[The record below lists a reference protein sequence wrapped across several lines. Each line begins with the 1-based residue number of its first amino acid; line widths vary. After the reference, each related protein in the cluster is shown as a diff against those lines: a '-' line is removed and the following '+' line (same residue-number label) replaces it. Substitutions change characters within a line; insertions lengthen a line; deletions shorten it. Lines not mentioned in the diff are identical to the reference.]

1 MRAPVFPAR
10 QREGEERAWP
20 VFLLLL
26 ALVFLRCCCEGL
38 RYYPQLD
45 DYIQH
50 YDFANL
56 YDGVWQVVTEKGL
69 LASRPLAGLLDVA
82 FWSRFWPVM
91 ILGVLLI
98 SALYAA
104 SAVLFWRVLGGYFPV
119 SPLFL
124 VLYALFPLNME
135 GTYWM
140 SASTRVVP
148 ALAFTALAMWLFQ
161 RWCRE
166 GGWRFLALYV
176 LAQLLSY
183 GFYEQGLALC
193 ATGVVLVALLEWRD
207 HPRRAWAALA
217 SLVNIGLYFGFISLF
232 SGSASYGGR
241 MNTILPWQEGWK
253 ETVFLPLKSQL
264 RQAFGEG
271 GVQVLG
277 NGLRRGW
284 TLVVS
289 QGHWL
294 WLILTAGLCL
304 LLFVWLRQP
313 AAREER
319 PRYGALPALA
329 VGALLALAPVSV
341 FFILRSPW
349 FSLRGTV
356 TSFCGLALMA
366 DTLWTLVTGP
376 LKCRRAVTA
385 GVCAALALLFCV
397 AAASEVHDY
406 GETWQADQAVISAV
420 VEATDGG
427 ADLPREGTTAFVGVE
442 PSYLAEQ
449 NFNYHEHIHGVT
461 ESGWAMNGA
470 LQWASGRQPF
480 PVVVPLPASTPAAA
494 LAAGEYA
501 AVYGYDPSA
510 RQMVPLTLRV
520 LESGDVR
527 LYTDDGTLWGQ
538 VTEAGLTRGAG
549 EGGSPHE

>member
-1 MRAPVFPAR
+1 M
-10 QREGEERAWP
+10 
-20 VFLLLL
+20 
-26 ALVFLRCCCEGL
+26 
-38 RYYPQLD
+38 
-45 DYIQH
+45 
-50 YDFANL
+50 
-56 YDGVWQVVTEKGL
+56 
-69 LASRPLAGLLDVA
+69 
-82 FWSRFWPVM
+82 
-91 ILGVLLI
+91 
-98 SALYAA
+98 
-104 SAVLFWRVLGGYFPV
+104 
-119 SPLFL
+119 
-124 VLYALFPLNME
+124 
-135 GTYWM
+135 
-140 SASTRVVP
+140 
-148 ALAFTALAMWLFQ
+148 
-161 RWCRE
+161 
-166 GGWRFLALYV
+166 
-176 LAQLLSY
+176 
-183 GFYEQGLALC
+183 
-193 ATGVVLVALLEWRD
+193 
-207 HPRRAWAALA
+207 
-217 SLVNIGLYFGFISLF
+217 
-232 SGSASYGGR
+232 
-241 MNTILPWQEGWK
+241 
-253 ETVFLPLKSQL
+253 
-264 RQAFGEG
+264 
-271 GVQVLG
+271 
-277 NGLRRGW
+277 
-284 TLVVS
+284 
-289 QGHWL
+289 
-294 WLILTAGLCL
+294 
-304 LLFVWLRQP
+304 
-313 AAREER
+313 
-319 PRYGALPALA
+319 
-329 VGALLALAPVSV
+329 SV

-427 ADLPREGTTAFVGVE
+427 AALPREGTTAFVGVE

-480 PVVVPLPASTPAAA
+480 PAVVPLPASTPAAA

-527 LYTDDGTLWGQ
+527 LYTDDGALWGQ
-538 VTEAGLTRGAG
+538 VAEAGLTRGAG

>member
-10 QREGEERAWP
+10 GREGEGKSWP

-26 ALVFLRCCCEGL
+26 ALAFLRCCCEGL

-56 YDGVWQVVTEKGL
+56 YDGVWQVVMEKGL

-119 SPLFL
+119 STLFL

-166 GGWRFLALYV
+166 GGWRFLALYALV
-176 LAQLLSY
+176 QLLSY

-207 HPRRAWAALA
+207 HPRRAWAALV

-241 MNTILPWQEGWK
+241 MNTIFPWQEGWK
-253 ETVFLPLKSQL
+253 ETVFLLLKSQL

-271 GVQVLG
+271 SVHIFG

-329 VGALLALAPVSV
+329 VGALMALAPVSV

-470 LQWASGRQPF
+470 LQWATGRRPF
-480 PVVVPLPASTPAAA
+480 PAVVPLPASTPPAA

-510 RQMVPLTLRV
+510 RQMVPLALQV
-520 LESGDVR
+520 LESGDIR
-527 LYTDDGTLWGQ
+527 LYTDNGALWGQ
-538 VTEAGLTRGAG
+538 VTAAGLTRGAG
-549 EGGSPHE
+549 EGGIPHG